1 MKCLLGPCRY
11 LKGNY
16 CSVRAKVVTVRDG
29 VARECVKCPG
39 GETQVILDK
48 GGPS

>member
-1 MKCLLGPCRY
+1 MKRLPGPCRH

-29 VARECVKCPG
+29 VARECAKCPG
-39 GETQVILDK
+39 GGTQETLDK